1 MLVWYGKRVVKQIE
15 TEINSRLMQSAV
27 LVKETAKK
35 SMPLNLLPNISPVPR
50 SKPGDPPY
58 AQTQK
63 LYKSIDIE
71 KIPERMAVKIG
82 TNVKYGKYLE
92 LGTRKMRWRPWL
104 VPALA
109 RNMSKI
115 KAIFAKPFVGG
126 SIIQD
131 TTAVPS
137 STIQLGAGT
146 SELIKN

>member
-1 MLVWYGKRVVKQIE
+1 MLIWYGKKVVKQIE
-15 TEINSRLMQSAV
+15 LEINSRLMESAV

-35 SMPLNLLPNISPVPR
+35 SMPLNLLPGISLTPR

-58 AQTQK
+58 VQTQK
-63 LYKSIDIE
+63 LYKSIAIE
-71 KIPERMAVKIG
+71 KQPERMAVKIG

-126 SIIQD
+126 SIIKD
-131 TTAVPS
+131 TTATPS
-137 STIQLGAGT
+137 STIQLGSGT
-146 SELIKN
+146 SEIIKN